1 LQALPGASK
10 LAAYNLAKLSGR
22 AEDPPSS
29 GACFF
34 PRQALPAA
42 AYSAFSRM
50 PGPGHILIVCTANIC
65 RSPMAAGLL
74 SHFLAGQSEPLRSLT
89 VVSAGIAA
97 RHGDAIS
104 DNAAIAMK
112 KAGVDLS
119 AHISQPVTQQL
130 LDDSL
135 VVFCMTE
142 SQRAMIQLQFE
153 RVPKHLYLFRQFL
166 PPPVDPEVDD
176 PYGGPLSVYE
186 TCRDNLVE
194 AVPSVVNFLKTIAP
208 AR

>member
-1 LQALPGASK
+1 
-10 LAAYNLAKLSGR
+10 
-22 AEDPPSS
+22 
-29 GACFF
+29 
-34 PRQALPAA
+34 
-42 AYSAFSRM
+42 M

-74 SHFLAGQSEPLRSLT
+74 RHFLAGQAEPLRSLK

-97 RHGDAIS
+97 RRGDAIS

-119 AHISQPVTQQL
+119 GHVSQPVTQQL

-135 VVFCMTE
+135 AVFGMTE
-142 SQRAMIQLQFE
+142 SHRALLQLQFE

-166 PPPVDPEVDD
+166 PQPNDPEVDD

-194 AVPSVVNFLKTIAP
+194 AVPSVVAFLKTLVP
-208 AR
+208 GSP

>member
-1 LQALPGASK
+1 
-10 LAAYNLAKLSGR
+10 
-22 AEDPPSS
+22 
-29 GACFF
+29 
-34 PRQALPAA
+34 
-42 AYSAFSRM
+42 M

-74 SHFLAGQSEPLRSLT
+74 QHFLAGQTEPLKSLQ

-97 RHGDAIS
+97 RRGDPIS

-112 KAGVDLS
+112 KVGINLS
-119 AHISQPVTQQL
+119 PHASQPVTQQL
-130 LDDSL
+130 LDDAF

-142 SQRAMIQLQFE
+142 SQRAMIQLQFDP
-153 RVPKHLYLFRQFL
+153 VPKHLYLFRQFL

-194 AVPSVVNFLKTIAP
+194 AVPSVVNLLKTITPPPGSP
-208 AR
+208 A

>member
-1 LQALPGASK
+1 
-10 LAAYNLAKLSGR
+10 
-22 AEDPPSS
+22 
-29 GACFF
+29 
-34 PRQALPAA
+34 
-42 AYSAFSRM
+42 M

-74 SHFLAGQSEPLRSLT
+74 QHFLAGQTEPLKSLT

-97 RHGDAIS
+97 RRGDPIS

-112 KAGVDLS
+112 KVGINLS
-119 AHISQPVTQQL
+119 PHASQPVTQQL
-130 LDDSL
+130 LDDAV

-194 AVPSVVNFLKTIAP
+194 AVPSVVNFLKTITP
-208 AR
+208 AS